1 MKAGHPGAQAL
12 PAPGTPKGHLLSGHA
27 GAISPTMSHNSPVGA
42 ITRLP
47 SQKELQEEL
56 ERAKA
61 RRVAAT
67 DDEERGFYDARV
79 AKIESQITCAMSS
92 GHRLDIARKQREEAV
107 KKLTA
112 NFKHLQVAQDNCARA
127 NLKYRE
133 ADEYYNKVREETA
146 GIDIP
151 AQVPDANIAGMLQ
164 SFLSLVLP
172 CISST
177 GQIQGN
183 LSQEQ
188 LLEIQKSLMPQQ
200 QRRYSRPYQPQQLHM
215 PIRV

>member
-1 MKAGHPGAQAL
+1 MVVSPNGIRRGGARRAREREAARNADSVQAARDQQVTCVQEHTAVTARQLEAGHPGAQAL
-12 PAPGTPKGHLLSGHA
+12 PAPGTPKNHLLSGRA

-67 DDEERGFYDARV
+67 DDEERGFYEARV
-79 AKIESQITCAMSS
+79 AKIKSQITCAMSP
-92 GHRLDIARKQREEAV
+92 GHRLNSARKQRDEAV
-107 KKLTA
+107 RKLTA
-112 NFKHLQVAQDNCARA
+112 NFKHLEVAQDYCSRA
-127 NLKYRE
+127 SLKYRK

-164 SFLSLVLP
+164 SFLS
-172 CISST
+172 
-177 GQIQGN
+177 
-183 LSQEQ
+183 
-188 LLEIQKSLMPQQ
+188 
-200 QRRYSRPYQPQQLHM
+200 
-215 PIRV
+215 